1 MNYLSARQY
10 FSQEIQQPDK
20 YINLAKAALFVAQEE
35 YPHLDTEEYLNALDT
50 IALELSE
57 RLPSDRYPMKVIQV
71 INQYLYEDL
80 GFTGN
85 TENYYDP
92 RNSFLNDV
100 IDRRTGIPI
109 TLAVVYLEIARR
121 IDFPMVGIGMP
132 GHFLLRPD
140 VAEMEIFVDAFHGGE
155 IMFPQDCEER
165 LSQVYQQP
173 VTLQPE
179 YLPILS
185 KTQIL
190 VRMLSNLK
198 YIYLNQQD
206 LERALAAVERI
217 LLLTPDVVLE
227 IRDRGLLSYQL
238 GRFHQA
244 ENDLQHYLQETP
256 KARDINVIR
265 QLLNQLK
272 GSRGKDNS

>member
-1 MNYLSARQY
+1 MNYLLARQY

-20 YINLAKAALFVAQEE
+20 YIDLAKAALFIAQEE
-35 YPHLDTEEYLNALDT
+35 YPHLDPEEYLNALDT

-57 RLPSDRYPMKVIQV
+57 RLPSDRYPMKVIQA

-109 TLAVVYLEIARR
+109 TLAIVYLEIARR

-132 GHFLLRPD
+132 GHFLVRPD

-155 IMFPQDCEER
+155 IMFPQDCEDR

-173 VTLQPE
+173 VTLQPK
-179 YLPILS
+179 YLPVLS

-190 VRMLSNLK
+190 ARMLSNLK

-244 ENDLQHYLQETP
+244 ENDLQRYLKETP

-272 GSRGKDNS
+272 GSRE

>member
-1 MNYLSARQY
+1 MNYLSPRQY
-10 FSQEIQQPDK
+10 FYQEIQQPDK
-20 YINLAKAALFVAQEE
+20 YIDLAKAALFIAQEE
-35 YPHLDTEEYLNALDT
+35 YPHIEPEEYLNGLDT
-50 IALELSE
+50 IALDLQE

-80 GFTGN
+80 GFIGN

-132 GHFLLRPD
+132 GHFLIRPD
-140 VAEMEIFVDAFHGGE
+140 VEEMEIFVDAFHDGDV
-155 IMFPQDCEER
+155 MFPQDCEDR
-165 LSQVYQQP
+165 LSQIYQQP

-179 YLPILS
+179 YLPILT

-190 VRMLSNLK
+190 ARMLSNLK
-198 YIYLNQQD
+198 YIYLNQQE
-206 LERALAAVERI
+206 LEKALAVVERI
-217 LLLTPDVVLE
+217 LLLTPNVIIE

-244 ENDLQHYLQETP
+244 EYDLQRYLQETP

-265 QLLNQLK
+265 QLLNQLR
-272 GSRGKDNS
+272 GSRE